1 MSKTSRKLK
10 PRLDRLSQAL
20 ESGEL
25 EQARRM
31 LNRGLAPVDVAHL
44 LESSPP
50 KERNLLWELVDAE
63 LQGDVLQYLGEDIQT
78 DFLKDMDAVDV
89 LAATENLEPD
99 DVADILQRLPN
110 AVILEVLD
118 SMEAQERLRVETVLS
133 FPEDTA
139 GGLMN
144 TDTITIRP
152 DITLDVVMRYIRRHE
167 RLPDSTDTLLVVSR
181 RDEFIGALP
190 INRLLVS
197 DPGVTVREVMDTDS
211 VVIPALMPETE
222 VASLFEKHDLISAPV
237 VGGDGNLLGRIT
249 IDDVVDVIRGDA
261 EHQVM
266 SMAGMD
272 EDEDTFSPVMRTSW
286 RRAVWLGIN
295 LLTAFMASAVI
306 GMFEGTIQ
314 KITALAV
321 LMPIVASMGG
331 IAGSQALT
339 VLIRGIAL
347 GHVKSGNVR
356 WLLKREVI
364 VAGLN
369 GLLWAVVV
377 AGIAIVWFGDV
388 QLGAIIGA
396 AIMINLL
403 IAAVTGTLL
412 PVLLKKLNIDPALS
426 GSVILTTVTDV
437 IGFMAFLGLA
447 TWLYL

>member
-152 DITLDVVMRYIRRHE
+152 DITLDVVLRYIRRHE

-211 VVIPALMPETE
+211 VVIPALMPENE

-272 EDEDTFSPVMRTSW
+272 EDEDPFSPVIRTSW

-306 GMFEGTIQ
+306 GMFEGTIE

-347 GHVKSGNVR
+347 GHVKSGNVS

>member
-110 AVILEVLD
+110 TVILEVLD

-152 DITLDVVMRYIRRHE
+152 DITLDVVLRYIRRHE

-211 VVIPALMPETE
+211 VVIPALMPENE

-272 EDEDTFSPVMRTSW
+272 EDEDTFSPVIRTSW

-306 GMFEGTIQ
+306 GMFEGTIE

-347 GHVKSGNVR
+347 GHVKSGNVS

>member
-152 DITLDVVMRYIRRHE
+152 DITLDVVLRYIRRHE

-377 AGIAIVWFGDV
+377 AGIAIVWFGDI

>member
-1 MSKTSRKLK
+1 M
-10 PRLDRLSQAL
+10 
-20 ESGEL
+20 
-25 EQARRM
+25 
-31 LNRGLAPVDVAHL
+31 
-44 LESSPP
+44 
-50 KERNLLWELVDAE
+50 
-63 LQGDVLQYLGEDIQT
+63 LQYLGEDIQS
-78 DFLKDMDAVDV
+78 DFLKDMDAEDV

-118 SMEAQERLRVETVLS
+118 SMEAQERQRVETVLS
-133 FPEDTA
+133 YPEDTA

-152 DITLDVVMRYIRRHE
+152 DITLDVVLRYIRRHE

-211 VVIPALMPETE
+211 VVIPALMPESE

-286 RRAVWLGIN
+286 RRAIWLGIN

-356 WLLKREVI
+356 WLLKREII

-412 PVLLKKLNIDPALS
+412 PILLKKLNIDPALS

>member
-1 MSKTSRKLK
+1 MSKTSRKIK
-10 PRLDRLSQAL
+10 PKLDRLSQAL
-20 ESGEL
+20 ENGEL
-25 EQARRM
+25 NQARRM

-78 DFLKDMDAVDV
+78 DFLRDMDAVDV

-118 SMEAQERLRVETVLS
+118 SMEAQERQRVETVLS

-152 DITLDVVMRYIRRHE
+152 DITLDVVLRYIRRHE

-181 RDEFIGALP
+181 RDEFIGTLP

-197 DPGVTVREVMDTDS
+197 DPSVTVREVMDTDS
-211 VVIPALMPETE
+211 VVIAALMPETE

-272 EDEDTFSPVMRTSW
+272 EDEDTFSPVLRTSW
-286 RRAVWLGIN
+286 RRAIWLGIN

-356 WLLKREVI
+356 WLLKREII
-364 VAGLN
+364 VAVLN
-369 GLLWAVVV
+369 GMLWAVVV
-377 AGIAIVWFGDV
+377 AGIAIAWFGDI

-396 AIMINLL
+396 AIMINLV

-412 PVLLKKLNIDPALS
+412 PVLLKKLSIDPALS

>member
-25 EQARRM
+25 DQARRM

-63 LQGDVLQYLGEDIQT
+63 LQGDVLQYLGEDIQS
-78 DFLKDMDAVDV
+78 DFLKDMDAEDV

-118 SMEAQERLRVETVLS
+118 SMEAQERQRVETVLS
-133 FPEDTA
+133 YPEDTA

-152 DITLDVVMRYIRRHE
+152 DITLDVVLRYIRRHE

-211 VVIPALMPETE
+211 VVIPALMPESE

-286 RRAVWLGIN
+286 RRAIWLGIN

-331 IAGSQALT
+331 IAGS
-339 VLIRGIAL
+339 
-347 GHVKSGNVR
+347 
-356 WLLKREVI
+356 
-364 VAGLN
+364 
-369 GLLWAVVV
+369 
-377 AGIAIVWFGDV
+377 
-388 QLGAIIGA
+388 
-396 AIMINLL
+396 
-403 IAAVTGTLL
+403 
-412 PVLLKKLNIDPALS
+412 
-426 GSVILTTVTDV
+426 
-437 IGFMAFLGLA
+437 
-447 TWLYL
+447 

>member
-152 DITLDVVMRYIRRHE
+152 DITLDVVLRYIRRHE

-339 VLIRGIAL
+339 V
-347 GHVKSGNVR
+347 KSGNVR

>member
-25 EQARRM
+25 DQARRM

-63 LQGDVLQYLGEDIQT
+63 LQGDVLQYLGEDIQS
-78 DFLKDMDAVDV
+78 DFLKDMDAEDV

-118 SMEAQERLRVETVLS
+118 SMEAQERQRVETVLS
-133 FPEDTA
+133 YPEDTA

-152 DITLDVVMRYIRRHE
+152 DITLDVVLRYIRRHE

-211 VVIPALMPETE
+211 VVIPALMPESE

-286 RRAVWLGIN
+286 RRAIWLGIN

-356 WLLKREVI
+356 WLLKREII

-412 PVLLKKLNIDPALS
+412 PILLKKLNIDPALS

>member
-1 MSKTSRKLK
+1 M
-10 PRLDRLSQAL
+10 
-20 ESGEL
+20 
-25 EQARRM
+25 
-31 LNRGLAPVDVAHL
+31 
-44 LESSPP
+44 
-50 KERNLLWELVDAE
+50 
-63 LQGDVLQYLGEDIQT
+63 LQYLGEDIQS
-78 DFLKDMDAVDV
+78 DFLKDMDAEDV

-118 SMEAQERLRVETVLS
+118 SMEAQERQRVETVLS
-133 FPEDTA
+133 YPEDTA

-152 DITLDVVMRYIRRHE
+152 DITLDVVLRYIRRHE

-211 VVIPALMPETE
+211 VVIPALMPESE

-286 RRAVWLGIN
+286 RRAIWLGIN

-356 WLLKREVI
+356 WLLKR
-364 VAGLN
+364 AKSSSRDSMACCGRWWSP
-369 GLLWAVVV
+369 GS
-377 AGIAIVWFGDV
+377 
-388 QLGAIIGA
+388 
-396 AIMINLL
+396 
-403 IAAVTGTLL
+403 
-412 PVLLKKLNIDPALS
+412 PSS
-426 GSVILTTVTDV
+426 GSVMSSWGPSSVPPS
-437 IGFMAFLGLA
+437 
-447 TWLYL
+447 

>member
-152 DITLDVVMRYIRRHE
+152 DITLDVVLRYIRRHE

-388 QLGAIIGA
+388 QLGTIIGA

>member
-152 DITLDVVMRYIRRHE
+152 DITLDVVLRYIRRHE

>member
-152 DITLDVVMRYIRRHE
+152 DITLDVVLRYIRRHE

-197 DPGVTVREVMDTDS
+197 DPSVTVREVMDTDS

>member
-78 DFLKDMDAVDV
+78 DFLKGMDAVDV

-152 DITLDVVMRYIRRHE
+152 DITLDVVLRYIRRHE

>member
-1 MSKTSRKLK
+1 
-10 PRLDRLSQAL
+10 
-20 ESGEL
+20 
-25 EQARRM
+25 
-31 LNRGLAPVDVAHL
+31 
-44 LESSPP
+44 
-50 KERNLLWELVDAE
+50 
-63 LQGDVLQYLGEDIQT
+63 
-78 DFLKDMDAVDV
+78 
-89 LAATENLEPD
+89 
-99 DVADILQRLPN
+99 
-110 AVILEVLD
+110 
-118 SMEAQERLRVETVLS
+118 
-133 FPEDTA
+133 
-139 GGLMN
+139 
-144 TDTITIRP
+144 
-152 DITLDVVMRYIRRHE
+152 
-167 RLPDSTDTLLVVSR
+167 
-181 RDEFIGALP
+181 
-190 INRLLVS
+190 
-197 DPGVTVREVMDTDS
+197 MDTDS
-211 VVIPALMPETE
+211 VVIPALMPESE

-286 RRAVWLGIN
+286 RRAIWLGIN

-356 WLLKREVI
+356 WLLKREII

-377 AGIAIVWFGDV
+377 AGIASVWFGDV

-412 PVLLKKLNIDPALS
+412 PILLKKLNIDPALS

>member
-118 SMEAQERLRVETVLS
+118 SMETQERLRVETVLS

-152 DITLDVVMRYIRRHE
+152 DITLDVVLRYIRRHE

>member
-25 EQARRM
+25 DQARRM

-63 LQGDVLQYLGEDIQT
+63 LQGDVLQYLGEDIQS
-78 DFLKDMDAVDV
+78 DFLKDMDAEDV

-118 SMEAQERLRVETVLS
+118 SMEAQERQRVETVLS
-133 FPEDTA
+133 YPEDTA

-152 DITLDVVMRYIRRHE
+152 DITLDVVLRYIRRHE

-211 VVIPALMPETE
+211 VVIPALMPESE

-237 VGGDGNLLGRIT
+237 VGGDGSLLGRIT

-286 RRAVWLGIN
+286 RRAIWLGIN

-356 WLLKREVI
+356 WLLKREII

-412 PVLLKKLNIDPALS
+412 PILLKKLNIDPALS

>member
-152 DITLDVVMRYIRRHE
+152 DITLDVVLRYIRRHE

-181 RDEFIGALP
+181 RDEFIGTLP

>member
-1 MSKTSRKLK
+1 MSKTSHKLK

-25 EQARRM
+25 DQARRM

-78 DFLKDMDAVDV
+78 DFLRDMDAVDV

-118 SMEAQERLRVETVLS
+118 SMEAQERQRVETVLS

-152 DITLDVVMRYIRRHE
+152 DITLDVVLRYIRRHE

-181 RDEFIGALP
+181 RDEFIGTLP

-197 DPGVTVREVMDTDS
+197 DPSVTVREVMDTDS
-211 VVIPALMPETE
+211 VVISALMPDTE

-272 EDEDTFSPVMRTSW
+272 EDEDTFSPVLRTSW
-286 RRAVWLGIN
+286 RRAIWLGIN

-356 WLLKREVI
+356 WLLKREII
-364 VAGLN
+364 VAVLN
-369 GLLWAVVV
+369 GMLWAVVV
-377 AGIAIVWFGDV
+377 AGIAIVWFGDIK
-388 QLGAIIGA
+388 LGAIIGV
-396 AIMINLL
+396 AIMINLV

-412 PVLLKKLNIDPALS
+412 PVLLKKLSIDPALS

>member
-50 KERNLLWELVDAE
+50 KERNLLWELVDAD

-152 DITLDVVMRYIRRHE
+152 DITLDVVLRYIRRHE

>member
-152 DITLDVVMRYIRRHE
+152 DITLDVVLRYIRRHE

-211 VVIPALMPETE
+211 VVIPALMPENE

-272 EDEDTFSPVMRTSW
+272 EDEDTFSPVIRTSW

-306 GMFEGTIQ
+306 GMFEGTIE

-347 GHVKSGNVR
+347 GHVKSGNVS